1 MAWWNKRRKEASD
14 RHREFI
20 YLDEV
25 SVISLLAGLQGEIK
39 ESVTNTLARADE
51 SSVSASIATPGNAA
65 SLGSKFGSTRTTT
78 NEVVRRAV
86 IQSTFRDLW
95 QRDIGVLL
103 HDTTGM
109 KEKVRKPI
117 ADLADFERS
126 MPRLK
131 KSKLVVA
138 VNDIRRGDLVE
149 MDLAIEA
156 DQFFK
161 MVTIGSTF
169 LDLME
174 GRETLFGVSANELR
188 QVAPMIE
195 VLKELSVGLVPVRGL
210 STSHRVIDL
219 KGESFV
225 IAKELLT
232 PGLLSESRSLE
243 LVGFAEA
250 ESFWRDLRRTLF
262 SGATYT
268 AYARVERSV
277 LETPWTPI
285 KIADLLESISPGLR
299 DEVAAPF
306 ERLSAGL
313 RSDDEDYEV
322 DELARFQLEGFA
334 NELRAALDTQVNGA
348 DVESAIVAS
357 GRDVIE
363 AATLEDRRR
372 AFEGVAI
379 AIGGNDIDRDTL
391 LTVRSNWMTRT
402 PDGVDSMT
410 DESPGTVLS
419 SPPVQVEV
427 GFVALYW

>member
-1 MAWWNKRRKEASD
+1 MAWWNKKRKEASD

-51 SSVSASIATPGNAA
+51 TSVSASIAGPGNAA

-117 ADLADFERS
+117 ADLADLERS

-138 VNDIRRGDLVE
+138 LNDIRRGDLVE

-161 MVTIGSTF
+161 MVTVGSTF

-174 GRETLFGVSANELR
+174 GRESLFGVSANDLR

-210 STSHRVIDL
+210 STSHCVIDL
-219 KGESFV
+219 GGESLV
-225 IAKELLT
+225 IAKVLLT
-232 PGLLSESRSLE
+232 PGLLAESRPLE
-243 LVGFAEA
+243 LVGFAESG
-250 ESFWRDLRRTLF
+250 SFWRDLRRTLF

-268 AYARVERSV
+268 AYARVERAV

-285 KIADLLESISPGLR
+285 KIADLLESVSPGLR

-306 ERLSAGL
+306 EKLSAGL
-313 RSDDEDYEV
+313 RSADEDSDA

-334 NELRAALDTQVNGA
+334 DELRSALDIQVDGT
-348 DVESAIVAS
+348 VLESVIVAS
-357 GRDVIE
+357 GRDVAE
-363 AATLEDRRR
+363 AATLVDQRR
-372 AFEGVAI
+372 AFESVAV
-379 AIGGNDIDRDTL
+379 AIGGADIDRDTL

-402 PDGVDSMT
+402 PDEVESMT
-410 DESPGTVLS
+410 GERPDTVLS
-419 SPPVQVEV
+419 NSPVQVEV